1 MLVVRSL
8 TKSFDEKPV
17 LTGLD
22 LTVQPGE
29 ILFLTGPSGAGK
41 STALRAIANL
51 DSYDAGHVSVD
62 GHTPSS
68 TGFSEWRRDV
78 MYVPQTRISYPCTP
92 RHLFERALNFKSR
105 ALMHFN
111 LKESLERYV
120 EICCQLGL
128 DRPNIEQQKWTELSG
143 GEFDIPFLSSLRL
156 CPSI

>member
-17 LTGLD
+17 LTGLN
-22 LTVQPGE
+22 LTVRSGE

-51 DSYDAGHVSVD
+51 DSYDAGDVSVD
-62 GHTPSS
+62 GQTPSS
-68 TGFSEWRRDV
+68 MGSSEWRRDV

-92 RHLFERALNFKSR
+92 RHLFERALKFKSR
-105 ALMHFN
+105 VLMDFN
-111 LKESLERYV
+111 VKERVERYV
-120 EICCQLGL
+120 EICCDLGL
-128 DRPNIEQQKWTELSG
+128 DRVNIEQQKWTELSG
-143 GEFDIPFLSSLRL
+143 GEFENPFLSSLCL